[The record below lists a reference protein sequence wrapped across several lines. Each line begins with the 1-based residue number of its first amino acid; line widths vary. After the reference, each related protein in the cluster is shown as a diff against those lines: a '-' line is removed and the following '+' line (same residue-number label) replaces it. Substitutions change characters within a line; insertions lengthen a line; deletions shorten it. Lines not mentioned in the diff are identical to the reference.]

1 MSLNIPSSNLPR
13 VAIIGGGFAGLSLIR
28 HINRKEFQV
37 ILLDKNNYH
46 TFQPLLYQV
55 ATGGL
60 EVGSIAYPFR
70 QYIKRYRNVIFRMA
84 EVLDIAAEKKEI
96 NTSIG
101 ILHYDYLVIA
111 TGSESNFFGNGLLEK
126 KAMQMKNI
134 LQALDIRSLLLQN
147 FELATQ
153 TTDPLLRKKL
163 MTFVIAGGGPT
174 GVELAGALAELK
186 KHVLAKDYPELDL
199 HDMEIYL
206 LEGTDRILGT
216 MSPVASE
223 KAFRFLSHMDVK
235 ILLNTK
241 LKDFDGEKVFTENGK
256 EIITKSLLWSAGI
269 KGTVPAGLTSDAIVL
284 ETRIRT
290 NIHNK
295 VEKYDNVFAVG
306 DVAACITNITPNGHP
321 MVASVAIQQGKLIAF
336 NLLQSKKGL
345 PLKAFSYFD
354 KGTLATIGR
363 NKAVADFKKI
373 KFQGTLAWFIWIF
386 IHLMA
391 IVGFRSKIITLIDW
405 FWNYISY
412 DRALR
417 LIIRPYKERT

>member
-13 VAIIGGGFAGLSLIR
+13 VVIIGGGFAGLSLIR
-28 HINRKEFQV
+28 HINKKEFQV

-60 EVGSIAYPFR
+60 EVGSIAYPLR
-70 QYIKRYRNVIFRMA
+70 RYIKRYRNVIFRMA

-134 LQALDIRSLLLQN
+134 PQALDIRSILLQN

-153 TTDPLLRKKL
+153 TTDPLQRKKL

-174 GVELAGALAELK
+174 GVEMAGALAELK
-186 KHVLAKDYPELDL
+186 KHVLVKDYPELDL

-206 LEGTDRILGT
+206 LEGTDRVLGT
-216 MSPVASE
+216 MSPSASE
-223 KAFRFLSHMDVK
+223 KAFRFLTNMDVK
-235 ILLNTK
+235 ILLGTK
-241 LKDFDGEKVFTENGK
+241 LKDFDGEKVVIDNGP
-256 EIITKSLLWSAGI
+256 EIPSKSLLWSAGI
-269 KGTVPAGLTSDAIVL
+269 KGTVPPGLSPDIIIRGN
-284 ETRIRT
+284 RIRT
-290 NIHNK
+290 DIYNR
-295 VEKYDNVFAVG
+295 VENYENVFAVG
-306 DVAACITNITPNGHP
+306 DAAACVTDKTPGGHP
-321 MVASVAIQQGKLIAF
+321 MVASVAIQQGKLIAS
-336 NLLQSKKGL
+336 NLLQVKKGL
-345 PLKAFSYFD
+345 PLRAFAYLN

-363 NKAVADFKKI
+363 NKAVADLRRL

-386 IHLMA
+386 IHLLA
-391 IVGFRSKIITLIDW
+391 IVGFRSKMITLVDW

-417 LIIRPYKERT
+417 LIIRPYKEQS